1 MQVGF
6 FAVGLGPYVDPT
18 LVRTVAVTAE
28 RLGFS
33 TLWAPEHV
41 VLLERYGSKYPY
53 SAGEFPFP
61 LNTPQTIR
69 EAAPMS
75 HLEIPPPPVVPVVP
89 PPKGWQQDR
98 QLILLY

>member
-33 TLWAPEHV
+33 TIWAPEHV
-41 VLLERYGSKYPY
+41 VLLEQYGSKYP
-53 SAGEFPFP
+53 
-61 LNTPQTIR
+61 IR
-69 EAAPMS
+69 PES
-75 HLEIPPPPVVPVVP
+75 FLSLWIH
-89 PPKGWQQDR
+89 R
-98 QLILLY
+98 